1 MRFRSLQIIKKKTKR
16 LRVITSKKE
25 LAEYIQSLRAE
36 GATIGFV
43 PTMGAL
49 HQGHIALISHSQQE
63 NDYTVCSIFVNP
75 TQFNEVEDF
84 KKYPRNVAVDT
95 EMLEECNCD
104 ILFIPDVEEMYG
116 ETDEVD
122 PNLEGLDE
130 KLEGEFRPG
139 HFKGVMQIVYL
150 LLKAVAPD
158 RIYMGLKD
166 YQQQLLVGKMITS
179 LGLPVILRPVETD
192 REESGLAR
200 SSRNVRLSTY
210 QRNDAAVI
218 YKTLFLAKEALK
230 NGIEIST
237 IISDSEEEL
246 EKYDTKLE
254 YFKICDAETLE
265 DLDEYSEK
273 NSTVIL
279 IAIWW
284 GDVRLI
290 DNILLLANN

>member
-1 MRFRSLQIIKKKTKR
+1 MKFRSLQIITEKTIR

-75 TQFNEVEDF
+75 TQFNDVEDF

-95 EMLEECNCD
+95 EMLEECKCD
-104 ILFIPDVEEMYG
+104 ILFLPDVEEMYG
-116 ETDEVD
+116 EAEEINPD
-122 PNLEGLDE
+122 LEGLDE

-150 LLKAVAPD
+150 LLKAVSPD

-179 LGLPVILRPVETD
+179 LGLPVTLRAVQID
-192 REESGLAR
+192 REDSGLAR
-200 SSRNVRLSTY
+200 SSRNVRLTTY

-237 IISDSEEEL
+237 IISDSLEEL

-265 DLDEYSEK
+265 DLDEYSEHIP
-273 NSTVIL
+273 TVIL

-284 GDVRLI
+284 GGVRLI
-290 DNILLLANN
+290 DNIML